1 MTARLLQV
9 RDVTTAKIYYAGSEH
24 NAREHG
30 KQASDTWN
38 TSKKFAEYI
47 MIIKVL

>member
-9 RDVTTAKIYYAGSEH
+9 CDVTAAKIYHTGSEH

-30 KQASDTWN
+30 KQASDT
-38 TSKKFAEYI
+38 
-47 MIIKVL
+47 